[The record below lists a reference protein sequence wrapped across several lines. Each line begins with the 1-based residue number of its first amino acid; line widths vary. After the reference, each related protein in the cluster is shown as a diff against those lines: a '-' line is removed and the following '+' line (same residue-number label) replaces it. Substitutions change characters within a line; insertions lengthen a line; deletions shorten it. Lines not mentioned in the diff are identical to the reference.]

1 MLEERNPLSKKDAIV
16 IASRA
21 LTLYFLAW
29 VVADLCYL
37 PTDISSVLYFAK
49 LAAHSGQSYDLFLR
63 GEHIRLLCIHVI
75 RIAIAL
81 LAAGWA
87 YRCGPGAA
95 RFLFPTSEQSA
106 DKP

>member
-1 MLEERNPLSKKDAIV
+1 VLEQRNPLSIKDATV

-37 PTDISSVLYFAK
+37 PTDVSSVLYFTK
-49 LAAHSGQSYDLFLR
+49 LAAHSGQYYDLFLR
-63 GEHIRLLCIHVI
+63 AEHIRLLCIHVI
-75 RIAIAL
+75 RIALAL

-87 YRCGPGAA
+87 YRCGPGAV
-95 RFLFPTSEQSA
+95 RFLFPTSEQTT
-106 DKP
+106 DKT